1 MINQPETFFK
11 IVYRTSKPD
20 DRRKIFDG
28 SSMTGIAIE
37 GIERSPLISQKHIE
51 EAGHW
56 MMVEQTH
63 QLNEYLG
70 EYLENLK
77 KIEET
82 SQDSKK
88 IPQNNSKL

>member
-1 MINQPETFFK
+1 
-11 IVYRTSKPD
+11 
-20 DRRKIFDG
+20 
-28 SSMTGIAIE
+28 
-37 GIERSPLISQKHIE
+37 HIE
-51 EAGHW
+51 EAAHW
-56 MMVEQTH
+56 IMVEQTS

-88 IPQNNSKL
+88 LPQSYSKL